1 MPYTVLL
8 IDDHALFRSGVAQLI
23 GADPDLEL
31 IAQAGSGEEGLALAR
46 NVNPDLILIDLNMKG
61 MSGLDT
67 LRALKAEKFR
77 SCCVMLTVSDEE
89 ANVVEALK
97 QGADGYLLKD
107 LEPEDLCDR
116 LKSAVRGN
124 VVLAEAVANV
134 VARSMR
140 LPESAPAPALPSPSM
155 NAAHPADLTD
165 REREIVGHIAAGLSN
180 KQIARVLGISD
191 GTVKVHIK
199 NLLRKLGAHSRL
211 EAALWAVEQRPQKP
225 VH

>member
-1 MPYTVLL
+1 VPYTVLL

-23 GADPDLEL
+23 GTDPDLEL
-31 IAQAGSGEEGLALAR
+31 VAQAGSGEEGLVLAR

-89 ANVVEALK
+89 ATVVEALK

-124 VVLAEAVANV
+124 VVLADAVANV

-140 LPESAPAPALPSPSM
+140 LPVSESPPAPSSPAATEPHLPE
-155 NAAHPADLTD
+155 LTE

-211 EAALWAVEQRPQKP
+211 EAALWAVERRPPKP
-225 VH
+225 AH

>member
-31 IAQAGSGEEGLALAR
+31 VAQAGSGEEGLALAR

-140 LPESAPAPALPSPSM
+140 LPEPAPAPVVPSPS
-155 NAAHPADLTD
+155 AGDAHLPELTD
-165 REREIVGHIAAGLSN
+165 REREILGHIAAGLSN

-211 EAALWAVEQRPQKP
+211 EAALWVVERRPPKP

>member
-1 MPYTVLL
+1 VLL

-23 GADPDLEL
+23 GSDPDLEL
-31 IAQAGSGEEGLALAR
+31 VAQAGSGEEGLALAR
-46 NVNPDLILIDLNMKG
+46 DMDPDLILIDLNMKG

-67 LRALKAEKFR
+67 LRALKADKVR
-77 SCCVMLTVSDEE
+77 SCCVMLTVSDDE
-89 ANVVEALK
+89 NDVVAALR

-124 VVLAEAVANV
+124 VVLAEAVANI
-134 VARSMR
+134 VARSLR
-140 LPESAPAPALPSPSM
+140 LPEPDAAPASQRSLVTDANLP
-155 NAAHPADLTD
+155 DLTE
-165 REREIVGHIAAGLSN
+165 REREILGHIAAGLSN

-211 EAALWAVEQRPQKP
+211 EAALWAVERRPQKP
-225 VH
+225 VY

>member
-31 IAQAGSGEEGLALAR
+31 VAQAGSGEEGLALAR
-46 NVNPDLILIDLNMKG
+46 NLNPDLILIDLNMKG

-140 LPESAPAPALPSPSM
+140 LPEPALSPALPSPSV
-155 NAAHPADLTD
+155 NAAQPADLTD

-225 VH
+225 MH

>member
-1 MPYTVLL
+1 VPYTVLL

-140 LPESAPAPALPSPSM
+140 LPESAPAHPSPSVT
-155 NAAHPADLTD
+155 AANPADLTD

>member
-1 MPYTVLL
+1 VPYTVLL

>member
-31 IAQAGSGEEGLALAR
+31 VAQAGSGEEGLALAR

-140 LPESAPAPALPSPSM
+140 LPESAPAPALPSPSI

>member
-23 GADPDLEL
+23 GSDPDLKL
-31 IAQAGSGEEGLALAR
+31 VAQAGSGEEGLVLAR
-46 NVNPDLILIDLNMKG
+46 DVDPDLILIDLNMKG

-67 LRALKAEKFR
+67 LRALKAGKVR

-89 ANVVEALK
+89 ADVVEALK
-97 QGADGYLLKD
+97 HGADGYLLKD

-124 VVLAEAVANV
+124 VVLAEGVANII
-134 VARSMR
+134 ARSMR
-140 LPESAPAPALPSPSM
+140 LSDSTVNVPDSPASADDARM
-155 NAAHPADLTD
+155 KDLTE
-165 REREIVGHIAAGLSN
+165 REREILGHIASGLSN

-211 EAALWAVEQRPQKP
+211 EAALLAVEGRPQKR